1 MYVCKRYNVFKC
13 KMIKI
18 IIKGLFF
25 YFIKKERK
33 EICDKFVVIIFI
45 WNKYIISFG
54 LNGEILIS
62 CRIL

>member
-1 MYVCKRYNVFKC
+1 
-13 KMIKI
+13 MIKI

-25 YFIKKERK
+25 FIIKKRK

-45 WNKYIISFG
+45 WNKYIIGFG
-54 LNGEILIS
+54 LNSEILIN